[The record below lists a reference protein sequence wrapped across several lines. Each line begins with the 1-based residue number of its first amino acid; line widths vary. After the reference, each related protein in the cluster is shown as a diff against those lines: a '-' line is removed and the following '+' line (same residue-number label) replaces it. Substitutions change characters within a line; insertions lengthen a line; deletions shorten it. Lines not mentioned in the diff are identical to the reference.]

1 MKQIL
6 RYYMQQIIGV
16 LGDDTMA
23 DALLVIDLQNGVVAG
38 GDARFLAS
46 MVAKI
51 NCQLSLYSQN
61 GKPIII
67 IQHNDDQLVQESQ
80 AWKVIDELQIPAN
93 AYFIQKTHANS
104 FYETNL
110 QKILA
115 SLNVKTIQICG
126 AQVEYCVDTTIKMA
140 HGIGYSLEM
149 QRDTTFTLDNDY
161 MDGAQTR
168 RLYEDI
174 WNDRFL
180 TFI

>member
-1 MKQIL
+1 M
-6 RYYMQQIIGV
+6 
-16 LGDDTMA
+16 MA

-38 GDARFLAS
+38 GDARYLIS

-51 NCQLSLYSQN
+51 NNQINLYSKN
-61 GKPIII
+61 GKPVIM
-67 IQHNDDQLVQESQ
+67 IQHNDDQLVQGKQ
-80 AWKVIDELQIPAN
+80 AWKVIDELQVPAN

-104 FYETNL
+104 FYKTNL
-110 QKILA
+110 QEL
-115 SLNVKTIQICG
+115 LNDLNIQTIQICG

-161 MDGAQTR
+161 MDGTETR
-168 RLYEDI
+168 HFYEDI